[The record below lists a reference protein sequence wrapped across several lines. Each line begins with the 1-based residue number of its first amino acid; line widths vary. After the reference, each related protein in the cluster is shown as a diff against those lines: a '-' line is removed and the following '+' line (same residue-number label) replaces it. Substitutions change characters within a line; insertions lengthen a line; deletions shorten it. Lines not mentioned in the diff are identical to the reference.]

1 MQMGLWLSAAAI
13 LVSASSPL
21 SNQFRVVGKDA
32 IPLSPPTW
40 SDPIVLTQVA
50 GTNTSDVTLE
60 VGSNVYVDIAVF
72 NNGDATILDTFDAC
86 LYLDITTLVNC
97 WTIPAGL
104 TPSTY
109 STVEDY
115 VMATAV
121 SEGSHSLELRIGV
134 FDVIA
139 GEADTTNN
147 SFTADFTWVESTPS
161 ATAGALMADAF
172 TAGPL
177 NMPADVNG
185 DSNAPD
191 LSDTSAYMIG
201 KVAVSVI
208 LPESNGVGSTE
219 NWSQTEIDQVKAE
232 IQASLDNWAAWYT
245 TYLGSNPG
253 LNFVIEWHTNADLV
267 PVSVPDDPIAFVG
280 GMSDEDQWIN
290 QALTALSVPLGDGNH
305 FKRAYAYNNTIR
317 TANSADW
324 AFTIFVVD
332 SSADPDGRFLP
343 VTTGPFAYSYLN
355 GPYLVMTYDNANW
368 GISQMNEVLAHQ
380 VAHIFGAADQYT
392 GCSGGDA
399 STPFGYLAIA
409 NSNCGGTGPSLM
421 LTGQGSPDI
430 TTRQQAGWR
439 DTDADQIFDPADT
452 RPAITG
458 FIDETP
464 SATGTNHIFSGIAYD
479 NPWPATKPITIRKLI
494 AIEYSVDGGAWQP
507 ATITSGTL
515 DSDREGFDFATPNNL
530 GGGIHTVDVRARNNS
545 TDPINQYSAVGA
557 DQVGI
562 SRIIL
567 TFSNDFFASPVIIS
581 SLPFTS
587 SGIDTT
593 TYTTGELN
601 RDKDLIA
608 CGGDIN
614 VNRIAGDH
622 SAWYRY
628 TPTTTES
635 VTLDTI
641 GSNVAGDTAQFDT
654 MIGVYLEEGDVL
666 TQIDCDDDSAGNLK
680 SIVTAPFA
688 SGRTYYFVV
697 SSFNGIPVSG
707 AINASSGK
715 PGVNARAGDFD
726 PGGTLV
732 FHATSNGVILDAP
745 FVVSSVRANPNPTTL
760 GTVDFTVTFSEP
772 VTGVDEG
779 DFSLTTSGILGAA
792 VSGISGSGSTY
803 TVSVNTGNGSGTLH
817 LNVDSNGTI
826 TNASSYPLSAGFTS
840 GETYTIDKTS
850 PTVLSSLR
858 ADPNPT
864 AAASV
869 NFTVTFS
876 ESMAGVDVSD
886 FSLTTSG
893 VSGAAISG
901 ISGSGSTYT
910 VSVITGSGNGTIR
923 LDVVNNGSII
933 NGSLYPLAAGYTS
946 GQKYRFFNP
955 VPPPTNPLVNSILPT
970 SRSIPVGSLAT
981 IYNAV
986 INGGTN
992 IAYAVTLTM
1001 NPQPAGTFSYMQT
1014 DCGTNA
1020 IIGEENEPV
1029 DVPVGGVVCYVLLF
1043 VPDAP
1048 FAATSAHIKAQA
1060 INSNA
1065 TNLLTG
1071 INTWLLRASTV
1082 PGPDTVAL
1090 TTTTD
1095 FHQVSCSGTNAFAV
1109 ALSNVGVA
1117 ATGDITASANTGA
1130 TALPVTVLIQETN
1143 PATGVIIGDN
1153 ILQNLGAGENR
1164 TVVVFVTF
1172 RGCIGFDPAANRIFI
1187 EFRDASNNV
1196 VGSTSTA
1203 ISTGR

>member
-1 MQMGLWLSAAAI
+1 M
-13 LVSASSPL
+13 
-21 SNQFRVVGKDA
+21 
-32 IPLSPPTW
+32 
-40 SDPIVLTQVA
+40 
-50 GTNTSDVTLE
+50 
-60 VGSNVYVDIAVF
+60 
-72 NNGDATILDTFDAC
+72 
-86 LYLDITTLVNC
+86 
-97 WTIPAGL
+97 
-104 TPSTY
+104 
-109 STVEDY
+109 
-115 VMATAV
+115 
-121 SEGSHSLELRIGV
+121 
-134 FDVIA
+134 
-139 GEADTTNN
+139 
-147 SFTADFTWVESTPS
+147 
-161 ATAGALMADAF
+161 
-172 TAGPL
+172 
-177 NMPADVNG
+177 
-185 DSNAPD
+185 
-191 LSDTSAYMIG
+191 
-201 KVAVSVI
+201 
-208 LPESNGVGSTE
+208 
-219 NWSQTEIDQVKAE
+219 KAE

-826 TNASSYPLSAGFTS
+826 TNASSYPL
-840 GETYTIDKTS
+840 
-850 PTVLSSLR
+850 
-858 ADPNPT
+858 
-864 AAASV
+864 
-869 NFTVTFS
+869 
-876 ESMAGVDVSD
+876 
-886 FSLTTSG
+886 
-893 VSGAAISG
+893 
-901 ISGSGSTYT
+901 
-910 VSVITGSGNGTIR
+910 
-923 LDVVNNGSII
+923 
-933 NGSLYPLAAGYTS
+933 AAGYTS

-1153 ILQNLGAGENR
+1153 ILQTVGAGENR
-1164 TVVVFVTF
+1164 TVAVFVTF
-1172 RGCIGFDPAANRIFI
+1172 NGCIVFDPAVNRIFI
-1187 EFRDASNNV
+1187 EFKDASNNI

-1203 ISTGR
+1203 VSTGR